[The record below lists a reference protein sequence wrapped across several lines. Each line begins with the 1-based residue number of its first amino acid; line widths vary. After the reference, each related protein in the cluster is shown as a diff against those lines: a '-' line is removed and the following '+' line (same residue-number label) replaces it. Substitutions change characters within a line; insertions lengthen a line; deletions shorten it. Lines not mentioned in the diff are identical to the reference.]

1 MYVRAYVLPSAL
13 AWGFEWGIYSRNVR
27 TYVSVTLRNVNLRS
41 RARRW
46 THASRAPT
54 QEDISIPDVLRH
66 VVVFPHMQLQSIN
79 DTTNLTME
87 MCKIAIS
94 YNLSKAVD
102 NNNNIRDNLRDLANQ
117 ALDYLVSQAI
127 LPTIV
132 SIVML
137 CLPEYIALTV
147 HSYQLIPLL
156 SVLSC
161 CACLSIS
168 H

>member
-1 MYVRAYVLPSAL
+1 
-13 AWGFEWGIYSRNVR
+13 
-27 TYVSVTLRNVNLRS
+27 
-41 RARRW
+41 
-46 THASRAPT
+46 
-54 QEDISIPDVLRH
+54 
-66 VVVFPHMQLQSIN
+66 MQLQSIN

-102 NNNNIRDNLRDLANQ
+102 NNNNIRDNFRDLANQ

-137 CLPEYIALTV
+137 YLPEYIALTV